1 MGLMKTLTK
10 VAIGYAAARG
20 VDRLSSGKGLSGL
33 IGGGA
38 QLKGD
43 HPATRTGSDMTQQ
56 MQSGMTQ
63 AASPMQGILEN
74 MKSAGFDLSSML
86 GGGATAGGTGGAEP
100 GASHKGLLSSM
111 PSASGGGLA
120 GMLAAAGGAAAM
132 GGKGAGQLIDQF
144 NTEQT
149 APELEKTAGL
159 MLRAM
164 IQAAKADGKIDEE
177 EKAKILELV
186 GDDATEEDLAFVRTQ
201 LAAPIDIKALA
212 ADTPDSQKM
221 PVYSASLMTIRV
233 DTDEEAEYLDQLAK
247 ALGLDEPTVNA
258 LHIQMGNRPLYI

>member
-10 VAIGYAAARG
+10 IAIGYAAARG

-43 HPATRTGSDMTQQ
+43 HPATRAGSDMSQQ
-56 MQSGMTQ
+56 VQSGMTQ

-74 MKSAGFDLSSML
+74 MKNAGFDLSSMM
-86 GGGATAGGTGGAEP
+86 GGGAMASGGTAAPGG
-100 GASHKGLLSSM
+100 SQKGLLSAM
-111 PSASGGGLA
+111 PSAGGGSLA
-120 GMLAAAGGAAAM
+120 GILAAAGGAAAM

-144 NTEQT
+144 NTEKT
-149 APELEKTAGL
+149 APELEKSAGL

-164 IQAAKADGKIDEE
+164 IQAAKADGKIDDE

-186 GDDATEEDLAFVRTQ
+186 GDDATEEDLAFVKAE
-201 LAAPIDIKALA
+201 LEAPIDIKALA
-212 ADTPDSQKM
+212 AATPEAQKM

-258 LHIQMGNRPLYI
+258 LHLQMGNRPLYI

>member
-10 VAIGYAAARG
+10 IAIGYAAARG

-43 HPATRTGSDMTQQ
+43 HPATRAGSDMTQQ

-63 AASPMQGILEN
+63 AASPMQAMLEN
-74 MKSAGFDLSSML
+74 MKRAGFDLSPMM
-86 GGGATAGGTGGAEP
+86 GGAMTGGGAEP
-100 GASHKGLLSSM
+100 GTTQKGLLSAM
-111 PSASGGGLA
+111 PSAGGGSLA

-149 APELEKTAGL
+149 APELEKSAGL

-164 IQAAKADGKIDEE
+164 IQAAKADGKIDED

-186 GDDATEEDLAFVRTQ
+186 GDDASDEDLAFVKAE
-201 LAAPIDIKALA
+201 LAAPIDIKGLA
-212 ADTPDSQKM
+212 AETPEAQKM

-233 DTDEEAEYLDQLAK
+233 DTDAEAEYLDQLAR

-258 LHIQMGNRPLYI
+258 LHIQMGNRPLYV